1 VPGAGA
7 LFLVAAAISSAAGT
21 AVEPWRTICVVGL
34 AGAFLSWCLVI
45 PIGIFNRP
53 RFLVVPYLRD
63 KRRL

>member
-34 AGAFLSWCLVI
+34 AGAFLSCLVI